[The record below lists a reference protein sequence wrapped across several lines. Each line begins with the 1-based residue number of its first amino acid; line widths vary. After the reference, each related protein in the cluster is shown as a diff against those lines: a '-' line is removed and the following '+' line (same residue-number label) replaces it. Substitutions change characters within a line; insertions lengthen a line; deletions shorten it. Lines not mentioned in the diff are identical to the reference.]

1 MEFSNDLQLALYK
14 SYGLLRQLIQKFQ
27 CVYWTGFVIRITN
40 CNLTRLQ
47 WGIYLFTIDQLTC
60 PYTCIQLLSVP
71 GSRRIGTGW
80 LTLNTNLIQ
89 SLIIQFNLLL
99 VLSRWSKRLASIQQH
114 LIYESLIIHHQ
125 QNVLLIHRIRH
136 LTSIHYCSRF
146 HNRQIQLYLYMNV
159 LAYSSDNIR
168 STQQNNLN
176 NLVACQ
182 SIFNDG

>member
-99 VLSRWSKRLASIQQH
+99 VLSRWSKRYKSIQQH
-114 LIYESLIIHHQ
+114 LIYQSLFIHHQ
-125 QNVLLIHRIRH
+125 QNVFLIHRIRH
-136 LTSIHYCSRF
+136 LTSIQYCSRS
-146 HNRQIQLYLYMNV
+146 HNKLDIHVILMRYRYLTHKSVMD
-159 LAYSSDNIR
+159 SSQAVYCRTSGFSSYIT
-168 STQQNNLN
+168 S
-176 NLVACQ
+176 
-182 SIFNDG
+182 